1 MPRLARVTVKDVP
14 HHVTQRGNRRQPVF
28 FRNEDRQVYLRT
40 LLEQRQKYGVDIWAY
55 CLMDN
60 HVHFIAVP
68 HQEGSLARTFGETH
82 RRYTTLVNKR
92 EGWTGY
98 LWQGRFASFPLDEA
112 HLFAAIRYVERN
124 PVEAGLVQ
132 RAEDFP
138 WSSAKAHVN
147 GIPDPI
153 LSHHF
158 LIEQIR
164 DWAAFLR
171 KPQDDFRE
179 AFERHSRTGRPFGER
194 EFVVRLER
202 LTGRNLQKQ
211 RAGRKRRNKI
221 GIVSPN
227 TNTNT
232 NTNTKGQ

>member
-1 MPRLARVTVKDVP
+1 MPRLARVTVKDLP

-28 FRNEDRQVYLRT
+28 FRNEDRQLYLRI

-68 HQEGSLARTFGETH
+68 HQEDSLARTFGETH
-82 RRYTTLVNKR
+82 RRYTTIVNKR

-112 HLFAAIRYVERN
+112 HLLAAIRYVERN

-138 WSSAKAHVN
+138 WSSAKTRVK
-147 GIPDPI
+147 GIPDSI
-153 LSHHF
+153 LSQHF
-158 LIEQIR
+158 LTEQIQN
-164 DWAAFLR
+164 WAEFLR
-171 KPQDDFRE
+171 KPQDDFSKT
-179 AFERHSRTGRPFGER
+179 FERHSRTGRPFGAR
-194 EFVVRLER
+194 EFVIRLER

-211 RAGRKRRNKI
+211 QAGRKK
-221 GIVSPN
+221 
-227 TNTNT
+227 
-232 NTNTKGQ
+232 KK